1 MKKEAH
7 GNMSGSKLTGSEIS
21 TYFRKNPKAKRV
33 RKAVEF
39 ALDHGG
45 AMSYA
50 IKKIEKMKRGL
61 SKHPEVK
68 KALDYANFGESVAR
82 DLFKSIVTE
91 NYTKNFQNLVVAL
104 KFNPVQQKIL
114 EDFIS
119 TGLVENQYIGRVAG
133 TKKET
138 KTYAASR
145 KYKGSNE
152 NVRESLM
159 KALKV
164 NEQQQ
169 KILNKYLNTG
179 KVIGKYTGSIAG
191 TRKTTK
197 SYAGYQGFTE
207 QTYPIL
213 FDELNEARKPK
224 ADGREFKW
232 NRENHPPL
240 SDDTVEIDLEMVN
253 WDDKGETDGDK
264 KYNVKSVSKRF
275 KLKFRR
281 SGDTWLAKGKS
292 EDVFYYITTEYD
304 GNSASGKDKPNS
316 MDVEQIT
323 EFWPEI
329 YDFYAQEDVQERF
342 NDRVPSGKKTKH
354 FEIRCSTKDAP
365 KIVKLAE
372 VYAKKNKFK
381 FQAIKDEE
389 MGLTGMSSSTDIFA
403 HNIDYD
409 PEAKEPSYQAWVV
422 ISVNEKSKRY
432 DEADLND
439 VYKKSQKLGSA
450 MSKAMYAEDLEEGWL
465 DVKKIQVKYRKE
477 IKYLKKNSSASGS
490 KKEQE
495 LLDAISSIL
504 SNKENGRWKDP
515 DWADMKALELIWD
528 DEWDRLK

>member
-7 GNMSGSKLTGSEIS
+7 GMSGSKLTGSEIS

-45 AMSYA
+45 AMNYA
-50 IKKIEKMKRGL
+50 IKQIEKMKRGL

-68 KALDYANFGESVAR
+68 KALDYANFGESIAR
-82 DLFKSIVTE
+82 DKFKSIVTE

-119 TGLVENQYIGRVAG
+119 TGLVENQYVGKIAG
-133 TKKET
+133 HKKET

-152 NVRESLM
+152 SIRESLM

-164 NEQQQ
+164 NEHQ
-169 KILNKYLNTG
+169 KTILNKYLNTG

-207 QTYPIL
+207 QTYPVL

-224 ADGREFKW
+224 ADGREFRW
-232 NRENHPPL
+232 NRESHPPL

-253 WDDKGETDGDK
+253 WDDNGSTGEGDK
-264 KYNVKSVSKRF
+264 KYDVKSVSKRF

-329 YDFYAQEDVQERF
+329 YDFYAQEDV
-342 NDRVPSGKKTKH
+342 K
-354 FEIRCSTKDAP
+354 
-365 KIVKLAE
+365 
-372 VYAKKNKFK
+372 
-381 FQAIKDEE
+381 
-389 MGLTGMSSSTDIFA
+389 
-403 HNIDYD
+403 
-409 PEAKEPSYQAWVV
+409 
-422 ISVNEKSKRY
+422 
-432 DEADLND
+432 
-439 VYKKSQKLGSA
+439 
-450 MSKAMYAEDLEEGWL
+450 EGWL

-495 LLDAISSIL
+495 LLDAISTIL
-504 SNKENGRWKDP
+504 SNRENGRWKDP